1 MRPLA
6 ALVRKDL
13 LVARRAPLFAVISVL
28 VPAAFT
34 LLYAVVIHVSTTAPL
49 AVADDDRSPQ
59 SAALVQVLANLHN
72 DDGSYYELRTT
83 DPETARAMYADG
95 DVGALLTI
103 PAGFGERVGSG
114 DRPTVRLSLVN
125 INADGT
131 KNQHLRIEEALRT
144 FGSSPGDLTV
154 AETTVLDHDIPVT
167 VYLGSALLV
176 FAALYAGIVTV
187 GTGIAREW
195 EDRTVKP
202 LLMAPDGRRV
212 LLAGKWASGA
222 VTSVVTVAL
231 ALAVIGGVLGYPVG
245 RLGAGTLAVLAV
257 VWAYG
262 AALGSVLGVALRKA
276 LPLVPVAV
284 VLAVGHFLVNGYE
297 SYLRGFAHGGAVEP
311 LWRATHGVPL
321 ARLFDAV
328 RFEAAGLVPPP
339 GGTAAVLATLALVA
353 VLVALAGWL
362 LRRPQNLTPGQ

>member
-1 MRPLA
+1 MGALA

-13 LVARRAPLFAVISVL
+13 LVVLRAPLFAVISVL

-59 SAALVQVLANLHN
+59 SAALVAVLAGLHN
-72 DDGSYYELRTT
+72 DDGSYYEVRTT
-83 DPETARAMYADG
+83 DGGTARAMYADG

-103 PAGFGERVGSG
+103 PDGFGERVDAG
-114 DRPTVRLSLVN
+114 DRPAVTLSLVN

-144 FGSSPGDLTV
+144 FGSAPGQLV
-154 AETTVLDHDIPVT
+154 IAETTVLDHDIPVS

-202 LLMAPDGRRV
+202 LLMAPDGRWV
-212 LLAGKWASGA
+212 LLAATWASGA
-222 VTSVVTVAL
+222 MSSVVAVAL

-245 RLGAGTLAVLAV
+245 SLGPGSVAVLAV

-262 AALGSVLGVALRKA
+262 AALGSALGVALRKA

-284 VLAVGHFLVNGYE
+284 VLAVGHFLVSGYE

-311 LWRATHGVPL
+311 LWRATHSVPL
-321 ARLFDAV
+321 ATLFDAV

-339 GGTAAVLATLALVA
+339 ATTAVLGTLTLAA
-353 VLVALAGWL
+353 ALVALAGWL
-362 LRRPQNLTPGQ
+362 LRRPQNLTQGQ